1 LAKYRVE
8 VGSFVT
14 RFVQRKI
21 TVHADNEKEAGDKAL
36 EKFLETEAMLV
47 NSNDPGEPQVD
58 GIELMP

>member
-1 LAKYRVE
+1 MAKYRVE

-21 TVHADNEKEAGDKAL
+21 TVHAGSENDARDKAL
-36 EKFLETEAMLV
+36 EKFLEIEAMLP

-58 GIELMP
+58 DIELLS